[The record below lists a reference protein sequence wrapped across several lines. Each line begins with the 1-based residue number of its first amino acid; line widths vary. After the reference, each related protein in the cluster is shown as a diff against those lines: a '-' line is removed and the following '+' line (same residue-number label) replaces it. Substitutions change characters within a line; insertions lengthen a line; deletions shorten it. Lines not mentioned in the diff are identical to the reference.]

1 MLFNVVI
8 EGIAGRRE
16 TQIMTGEQRVV
27 LDNHSFCIRRSNY
40 IDRGP
45 TGISLVLYGELE
57 LKISFDS
64 REFKQLFHQE
74 M

>member
-1 MLFNVVI
+1 
-8 EGIAGRRE
+8 
-16 TQIMTGEQRVV
+16 V
-27 LDNHSFCIRRSNY
+27 LDNHSFCIQRSNY

>member
-16 TQIMTGEQRVV
+16 TQIITGNKG
-27 LDNHSFCIRRSNY
+27 LCAAKG
-40 IDRGP
+40 RGH
-45 TGISLVLYGELE
+45 GISLVLYGELE